1 MVTFNYGSS
10 LIPDLFDGMDLMG
23 FLFVFVFFFNF
34 QKKDLR
40 SCSREQRSLSV
51 HYSYAWTPLLVERST
66 RVEIKYEEIKIA

>member
-23 FLFVFVFFFNF
+23 FLFVLFFFNF
-34 QKKDLR
+34 LTKDLR
-40 SCSREQRSLSV
+40 NCSREQLSLFV
-51 HYSYAWTPLLVERST
+51 HYSYTWRPLLVERST